1 MAKEE
6 KTSFTETKVIS
17 NCLITRLKNDIA
29 LFTEVV
35 KTVKN
40 HTFLGLK
47 EKTEKNK

>member
-35 KTVKN
+35 KTEKN
-40 HTFLGLK
+40 HTFFGFERNNRK
-47 EKTEKNK
+47 K